1 MYQSVSTII
10 LKTLVATP
18 KIGEEWYNKTT
29 EQFTEVYGRLELVE
43 STNSTC
49 RIYKSIWGLI
59 VVGSRVNPKFQTLGL
74 QNYCNHKRPTD
85 SQF

>member
-29 EQFTEVYGRLELVE
+29 EQFTEVYGSLELANHVE
-43 STNSTC
+43 STDPFGAS
-49 RIYKSIWGLI
+49 
-59 VVGSRVNPKFQTLGL
+59 
-74 QNYCNHKRPTD
+74 
-85 SQF
+85 